1 MTLTIDLTPEEEAR
15 LAALAQQKGKPLD
28 DALGTPL
35 ALLDSTLPMLDA
47 VLLLGR
53 YVRAVMERLLAPQ
66 GKPGEPTLTELEAF
80 FEAMS
85 EDSEALPA
93 LPSEAFTRESIYA
106 DHD

>member
-1 MTLTIDLTPEEEAR
+1 MTLTIDRTPEEEAR
-15 LAALAQQKGKPLD
+15 LAALAQQEGKPLD
-28 DALGTPL
+28 D
-35 ALLDSTLPMLDA
+35 
-47 VLLLGR
+47 

-66 GKPGEPTLTELEAF
+66 GRPGESTLTELEAF